1 MTVDDL
7 RILGD
12 RLQHGPVPT
21 QAKKVYAYL
30 GRMQDL
36 LDVIPGAVAIR
47 GSVLDACAGCDLP
60 TQEEAIP
67 RFIQE
72 RLTAYIESRR
82 KGRETSVCILDDAE
96 VIARY
101 RLPMTFLYSLAGDTH
116 AIVLCVARGGSPQGW
131 KLPSYVRF
139 DPNDITDFFERTLGE
154 QCIHQA
160 SMED

>member
-30 GRMQDL
+30 GRIQDL
-36 LDVIPGAVAIR
+36 LEVIPGAVAIR
-47 GSVLDACAGCDLP
+47 GSVLDACAGCALP
-60 TQEEAIP
+60 IQEETIP
-67 RFIQE
+67 QFIQE
-72 RLTAYIESRR
+72 QLTAYIENRR
-82 KGRETSVCILDDAE
+82 EGRETSVFILDDAE

-116 AIVLCVARGGSPQGW
+116 AIVLCVAWGGSPQGW
-131 KLPSYVRF
+131 KPPSYVRF
-139 DPNDITDFFERTLGE
+139 DPNDSTDFFERTLGE
-154 QCIHQA
+154 QCIYQA

>member
-30 GRMQDL
+30 GRIQDL
-36 LDVIPGAVAIR
+36 LEVMPGAVAIR

-72 RLTAYIESRR
+72 QLTAYIERRR
-82 KGRETSVCILDDAE
+82 KGRQTSVFVLDAAE

-116 AIVLCVARGGSPQGW
+116 AIVLCVSRGARPQGW
-131 KLPSYVRF
+131 TPPSYVRF
-139 DPNDITDFFERTLGE
+139 TPNDITDFFEHTLGE
-154 QCIHQA
+154 QCISHA

>member
-12 RLQHGPVPT
+12 RLRHGPVPT
-21 QAKKVYAYL
+21 QARKVYAYL
-30 GRMQDL
+30 ERIQDL
-36 LDVIPGAVAIR
+36 LGVIPGSVAIR

-72 RLTAYIESRR
+72 QLTAYIERRR
-82 KGRETSVCILDDAE
+82 KGRETSVFILDDAE

-101 RLPMTFLYSLAGDTH
+101 RLPMTFLYSLAGDTYS
-116 AIVLCVARGGSPQGW
+116 ILCVARGGSPQGS

>member
-12 RLQHGPVPT
+12 RLKHGPVPT

-30 GRMQDL
+30 GRIQDL

-47 GSVLDACAGCDLP
+47 GSVLNACAGHDLP

-72 RLTAYIESRR
+72 QLTVYIERRR
-82 KGRETSVCILDDAE
+82 KGRETSVFILDDAE